1 MSRFHE
7 RAKEL
12 LEIAQQVSGE
22 RGEGSDPADVA
33 VLIHHTGAVTIVQNA
48 GARSL
53 GAMQDE
59 YGAYAGY
66 RVSEGENGTISI
78 TGRVGGQ
85 TYTLTP
91 GIGERHRLLTG
102 GVEFPRY
109 LLK

>member
-7 RAKEL
+7 RAQEL

-22 RGEGSDPADVA
+22 RGEGCEPADVA

-48 GARSL
+48 SERSL
-53 GAMQDE
+53 GALQDE
-59 YGAYAGY
+59 YGACVGY
-66 RVSEGENGTISI
+66 RVVERENGAISI

-85 TYTLTP
+85 TYSLTP
-91 GIGERHRLLTG
+91 GIAEQHRQLLG
-102 GVEFPRY
+102 GEFPRY